1 MDRQAA
7 RYGHVPVVKA
17 GLTTLEAIEAA
28 TASAPDTLGPQAP
41 RSGLLS
47 EGFDADVIA
56 VAADPTL
63 DVSVLSDP
71 ANVTHVWKGGVA
83 VKSPSP

>member
-1 MDRQAA
+1 L
-7 RYGHVPVVKA
+7 VKA

-41 RSGLLS
+41 RSGVLA

-56 VAADPTL
+56 VVADPSL

-71 ANVTHVWKGGVA
+71 ANVTHVWKGGVL